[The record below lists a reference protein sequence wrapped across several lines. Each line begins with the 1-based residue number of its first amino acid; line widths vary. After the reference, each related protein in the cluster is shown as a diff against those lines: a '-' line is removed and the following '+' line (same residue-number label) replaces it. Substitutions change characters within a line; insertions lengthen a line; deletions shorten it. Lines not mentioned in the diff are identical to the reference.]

1 MKRNSYNYFKNIK
14 RENKKL
20 FLVFSILMLLVI
32 TSVQNIFGQ
41 GYLHTSGAIIV
52 DGNNIEVHLKGVN
65 LGNWLEPEGYMWQT
79 NANSPTA
86 IYNLVVN
93 TVGQQNGILFWNAY
107 RQTYITKADIDRIAA
122 WGFNSIRLPFHYNLF
137 TPKATPYVYIQDGFN
152 YVDSVLSWCTADHIY
167 LILDMHCALGG
178 QNQDNISDYQGYP
191 SLWQDT
197 SNQNRTVDLWQKI
210 AQRYANQKW
219 IGGYDLL
226 NETVWDF
233 SSNTQQF
240 RDFFMKITNAIRQ
253 VDQNH
258 IVFIE
263 GNKYASDFSLLT
275 PKWDNNMVY
284 SFHKY
289 WNATNQGS
297 IQYLVDLRNSQQ
309 VPLWM
314 GESGENT
321 DTWYTQCIQLMN
333 SNDIGWCW
341 WPLKKMNSVN
351 CPLSIK
357 ETADYKTLLNNW
369 NNNQTPNAQFA
380 MTTLMGM
387 VQNMK
392 SFNCDFNPDVIDA
405 LMRQPTSTAT
415 IPFINNI
422 IPGAVFGV
430 NYDMG
435 QKGYAYLD
443 SDSLNSGG
451 QFRNN
456 GVDIEKCSDS
466 FTNGYDVGW
475 INNGEFLTFT
485 TNVLQ
490 SGTYDLTLRIAS
502 VSTTGKIIIRWD
514 NQILGGFNNLPNTNG
529 YQSWQTVD
537 AGNYN
542 LTEGT
547 HNLQVGFYGNNYNFN
562 YIDFEKV
569 TGVKEGKKIVKS
581 FEVQQN
587 YPNPFNPSTNI
598 EFQIPKNGFV
608 NIKVY
613 NVLGKEV
620 ATLMNGE
627 KGQGQYSVSFDTSKL
642 DLSSGIYFYQVTFN
656 GLRSKMMKA
665 ILLK

>member
-14 RENKKL
+14 REIKKL

-41 GYLHTSGAIIV
+41 GYLHTSGTIIV
-52 DGNNIEVHLKGVN
+52 DGNNNEVHLKGVN

-93 TVGQQNGILFWNAY
+93 TVGQQNGTQFWNAY

-167 LILDMHCALGG
+167 LILDMHCAPGG

-197 SNQNRTVDLWQKI
+197 SNQNRTVDLWQKL

-263 GNKYASDFSLLT
+263 GNNYASDFSLLT

-289 WNATNQGS
+289 WNATNQGT

-333 SNDIGWCW
+333 TNDIGWCW

-415 IPFINNI
+415 IPFINNT

-451 QFRNN
+451 LFRNN

>member
-41 GYLHTSGAIIV
+41 GYLHTSGTIIV
-52 DGNNIEVHLKGVN
+52 DGNNNEVHLKGVN

-167 LILDMHCALGG
+167 LILDMHCAPGG

-451 QFRNN
+451 LFRNN

-569 TGVKEGKKIVKS
+569 TGVKESKKIVKS

>member
-41 GYLHTSGAIIV
+41 GYLHTSGTIIV
-52 DGNNIEVHLKGVN
+52 DGNNNEVHLKGVN

-167 LILDMHCALGG
+167 LILDMHCAPGG

-569 TGVKEGKKIVKS
+569 TGVKESKKIVKS

>member
-41 GYLHTSGAIIV
+41 GYLHTSGTIIV
-52 DGNNIEVHLKGVN
+52 DGNNNEVHLKGVN

-167 LILDMHCALGG
+167 LILDMHCAPGG

-258 IVFIE
+258 IAFIE

-569 TGVKEGKKIVKS
+569 TGVKESKKIVKS